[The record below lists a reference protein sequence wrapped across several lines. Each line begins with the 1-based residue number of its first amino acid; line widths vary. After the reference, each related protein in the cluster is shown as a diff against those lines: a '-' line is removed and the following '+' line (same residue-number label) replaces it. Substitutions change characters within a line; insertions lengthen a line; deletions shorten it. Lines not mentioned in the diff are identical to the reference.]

1 MALNEADGNGML
13 SLAQMRSLVMEA
25 LRNSRGSWTAGSA
38 KLDELEGLIESLAQS
53 KGIAMDRI
61 EGHFGGLQQHRL
73 RVVMSELS
81 TSDIIVFGHTF
92 SQPDL
97 PYFQITEYG
106 KTCLEASEILPYDPD
121 GYLAQLRID
130 VPDIDD
136 VAMRYLSESLEC
148 LRRNCLMATTVM
160 LGGATEQVFILL
172 VESLGNAIQD
182 TNRQR
187 TFEKKA
193 VNEWRLK
200 PKFDHFRAEMTS
212 VVALPSFPNEL
223 KEDLD
228 VKLLGIFSLI
238 RRSRN
243 DVGHPTG
250 KPVSREDAHGALL
263 LFPGYCKTAYA
274 LMDFFAS
281 NPA

>member
-1 MALNEADGNGML
+1 MALITTEGNGIL
-13 SLAQMRSLVMEA
+13 SLTQMRSLVMEV
-25 LRNSRGSWTAGSA
+25 LRDKRDAWMAGSA
-38 KLDELEGLIESLAQS
+38 QLAEIEPLIESLAQS
-53 KGIAMDRI
+53 KGLSIAAI
-61 EGHFGGLQQHRL
+61 GGRSGGIHQHRL
-73 RVVMSELS
+73 RVVLSELN
-81 TSDIIVFGHTF
+81 TSGIIVFGHNF
-92 SQPDL
+92 MQPDL
-97 PYFQITEYG
+97 PWFQITEYG
-106 KTCLEASEILPYDPD
+106 KACLQASEILPYDPE
-121 GYLAQLRID
+121 GYLARLKSDIPSID
-130 VPDIDD
+130 S
-136 VAMRYLSESLEC
+136 VALDYLAESLEC

-182 TNRQR
+182 SIRQK

-200 PKFDHFRAEMTS
+200 PKFDHFRTEMTS

-281 NPA
+281 NSV